1 MITELGKD
9 PKNEIVFLCNTQT
22 PIEIKGVKKVLY
34 KLKRKVPQNA
44 HRYLKQYEESI
55 IHGQGAAEAAI
66 ALKNSGFAPDVIYA
80 HGWGNSMFFKD
91 VFPDVPL
98 INYCEW
104 YYNSSGADIG
114 FDRIMTERP

>member
-66 ALKNSGFAPDVIYA
+66 ALKNSGFAPDVI
-80 HGWGNSMFFKD
+80 
-91 VFPDVPL
+91 
-98 INYCEW
+98 
-104 YYNSSGADIG
+104 
-114 FDRIMTERP
+114 